1 MKKLLVNLKQPKGI
15 ALVETIIAAAIIGV
29 SAFFIINSSG
39 LWNQRIKK
47 IQVSGAEVAIS
58 DIIIQ
63 SALANGRSL
72 QVDYTEKSAKEILD
86 DLMERKELPMAWTSQ
101 GRLLPAEQCPTCPGR
116 YAFVVKP
123 VPQYRGLYQVVIRMV
138 MQGPLLENNF
148 KDYSTLITK

>member
-1 MKKLLVNLKQPKGI
+1 MKRVKSILKNTQGI
-15 ALVETIIAAAIIGV
+15 ALVETIVAAAIIGV

-39 LWNQRIKK
+39 IWSQRIKK

-72 QVDYTEKSAKEILD
+72 QVDYSERTAKEILD
-86 DLMERKELPMAWTSQ
+86 DLVEKDELPMAWTSQ
-101 GRLLPAEQCPTCPGR
+101 GRLVPAEQCPTCLGR

-123 VPQYRGLYQVVIRMV
+123 VAQYRGLYQVVIRMV
-138 MQGPLLENNF
+138 MQEPQKEKTF
-148 KDYSTLITK
+148 KDYSTLIMK